1 MYRVKV
7 YFTDLQDNGKPY
19 YPGEIYPRA
28 GLTVSEER
36 LKELS
41 GTNNK
46 RHVALIAYIPEKSGI
61 NTEQPE
67 SKSDETEKQEKAS
80 LRKRKAKQND

>member
-36 LKELS
+36 LKELR
-41 GTNNK
+41 GPDNK
-46 RHVALIAYIPEKSGI
+46 RRMPLIEYIPEREKPVK
-61 NTEQPE
+61 ELEAQEPE
-67 SKSDETEKQEKAS
+67 VPETDEEKPQGG
-80 LRKRKAKQND
+80 RRKAK